1 MKIAV
6 ALMFAGSVVLAAANS
21 EAGDIKIS
29 VKAPENRKEYV
40 EAVIE
45 RFREACRPLGT
56 EFWDDVEEV
65 SVDIKTEVAQARLD
79 RGWSTSFSLALK
91 YSNNPSRGPSY
102 ASGTGVL
109 AGQTLHYYLGGGRT
123 PGYLAVKRS
132 SQYLCGLSIS
142 ENGEYVFRAAPDL
155 KILDY

>member
-1 MKIAV
+1 MNIAR
-6 ALMFAGSVVLAAANS
+6 ALTFAGLVVLTSANS
-21 EAGDIKIS
+21 EARDIKIS
-29 VKAPENRKEYV
+29 VKAPEYRTEYV
-40 EAVIE
+40 EAIIN
-45 RFREACRPLGT
+45 RFREACQPLGT

-65 SVDIKTEVAQARLD
+65 SVDIRTEVAQARLD

-132 SQYLCGLSIS
+132 SQYLCGLPIS
-142 ENGEYVFRAAPDL
+142 QNGEYVFRAAPAL
-155 KILDY
+155 KMLDR